1 MVNEK
6 FGILAKIFLLI
17 LILVPITFRVYDLY
31 YLNSSWDI
39 NSKVVKR
46 GKVYRDYIKEK
57 KLTGVPNIYYKYNSL
72 TPEEMMTLDVLA
84 NTKGYNIE
92 EVLPEVEKYVL
103 SQNNEKNGAKL
114 NEDEKIEVNQCV
126 KQIKEEVKDGL
137 LYVNDVFIDEPYVK
151 NNESMNKT
159 FYVPEGNYLFF
170 GDNRARS
177 EDARRWENPYVPKKN
192 LDGKAL
198 FTVYPKDRIGFL
210 K

>member
-92 EVLPEVEKYVL
+92 EVLPEIEKYVL
-103 SQNNEKNGAKL
+103 SKNNEKNGAKL

-126 KQIKEEVKDGL
+126 KQIKEG
-137 LYVNDVFIDEPYVK
+137 VNENLEKNSSYIYWMKMLMSVFTALMLVLSIYAIYMTIVFI
-151 NNESMNKT
+151 NEK
-159 FYVPEGNYLFF
+159 
-170 GDNRARS
+170 
-177 EDARRWENPYVPKKN
+177 
-192 LDGKAL
+192 
-198 FTVYPKDRIGFL
+198 
-210 K
+210 

>member
-31 YLNSSWDI
+31 YSNSSWDI

-46 GKVYRDYIKEK
+46 GKVYRNYIKEK

-92 EVLPEVEKYVL
+92 EVFPDVEKYVL
-103 SQNNEKNGAKL
+103 SKNHEKNGAKL
-114 NEDEKIEVNQCV
+114 NEYEKIELNKCV
-126 KQIKEEVKDGL
+126 KKIKDG
-137 LYVNDVFIDEPYVK
+137 VNENLEKNSSYIYWMKMLMSVFTALMIVLSIYAIYMTNVFI
-151 NNESMNKT
+151 NEK
-159 FYVPEGNYLFF
+159 
-170 GDNRARS
+170 
-177 EDARRWENPYVPKKN
+177 
-192 LDGKAL
+192 
-198 FTVYPKDRIGFL
+198 
-210 K
+210 

>member
-46 GKVYRDYIKEK
+46 GKVYRHYIKEK

-103 SQNNEKNGAKL
+103 SKNNEKNGAKL
-114 NEDEKIEVNQCV
+114 NEYEKIELNKCV
-126 KQIKEEVKDGL
+126 KKIKDG
-137 LYVNDVFIDEPYVK
+137 VNENLEKNSSYIYWMKMLMSVFTALMIVLSIYAIYMTNVFI
-151 NNESMNKT
+151 NEK
-159 FYVPEGNYLFF
+159 
-170 GDNRARS
+170 
-177 EDARRWENPYVPKKN
+177 
-192 LDGKAL
+192 
-198 FTVYPKDRIGFL
+198 
-210 K
+210 

>member
-1 MVNEK
+1 MHLSYKYPLAYRTFCYILKINGGFIMVNEK

-103 SQNNEKNGAKL
+103 SKNNEKNGAKL

-126 KQIKEEVKDGL
+126 KQIKEEVNENLEKNSSYIYWMKML
-137 LYVNDVFIDEPYVK
+137 MSVFTALMLVLSIYAIYMTIVFI
-151 NNESMNKT
+151 NEK
-159 FYVPEGNYLFF
+159 
-170 GDNRARS
+170 
-177 EDARRWENPYVPKKN
+177 
-192 LDGKAL
+192 
-198 FTVYPKDRIGFL
+198 
-210 K
+210 

>member
-1 MVNEK
+1 MHLSYKYPLAYRTFCYILKINGGFIMVNEK

-46 GKVYRDYIKEK
+46 GKVYRNYIKEK

-103 SQNNEKNGAKL
+103 SKNNEKNGAKL

-126 KQIKEEVKDGL
+126 KQIKEG
-137 LYVNDVFIDEPYVK
+137 VNENLEKNSSYIYWMKMLMSVFTALMLVLSIYAIYMTIVFI
-151 NNESMNKT
+151 NEK
-159 FYVPEGNYLFF
+159 
-170 GDNRARS
+170 
-177 EDARRWENPYVPKKN
+177 
-192 LDGKAL
+192 
-198 FTVYPKDRIGFL
+198 
-210 K
+210 

>member
-46 GKVYRDYIKEK
+46 GKVCRDYIKEK

-103 SQNNEKNGAKL
+103 SKNNEKNGAKL

-126 KQIKEEVKDGL
+126 KQIKEEVNENLEKNSSYIYWMKML
-137 LYVNDVFIDEPYVK
+137 MSVFTALMLVLSIYAIYMTIVFI
-151 NNESMNKT
+151 NEK
-159 FYVPEGNYLFF
+159 
-170 GDNRARS
+170 
-177 EDARRWENPYVPKKN
+177 
-192 LDGKAL
+192 
-198 FTVYPKDRIGFL
+198 
-210 K
+210 

>member
-57 KLTGVPNIYYKYNSL
+57 NLTGVPNIYYKYNSL

-92 EVLPEVEKYVL
+92 EVLPE
-103 SQNNEKNGAKL
+103 
-114 NEDEKIEVNQCV
+114 DEKIEVNQCV
-126 KQIKEEVKDGL
+126 KQIKDGVNENLEKNSSYIYWMKML
-137 LYVNDVFIDEPYVK
+137 LSVFTALMLVLSIYAIYMTIVFI
-151 NNESMNKT
+151 NEK
-159 FYVPEGNYLFF
+159 
-170 GDNRARS
+170 
-177 EDARRWENPYVPKKN
+177 
-192 LDGKAL
+192 
-198 FTVYPKDRIGFL
+198 
-210 K
+210 

>member
-1 MVNEK
+1 MHLSYKYPLAYRTFCYILKINGGFIMVNEK

-103 SQNNEKNGAKL
+103 SKNNEKNGAKL
-114 NEDEKIEVNQCV
+114 NEYEKIELNKCV
-126 KQIKEEVKDGL
+126 KKIKDG
-137 LYVNDVFIDEPYVK
+137 VNENLEKNSSYIYWMKMLMSVFTALMIVLSIYATYMTNVFI
-151 NNESMNKT
+151 NEK
-159 FYVPEGNYLFF
+159 
-170 GDNRARS
+170 
-177 EDARRWENPYVPKKN
+177 
-192 LDGKAL
+192 
-198 FTVYPKDRIGFL
+198 
-210 K
+210 

>member
-1 MVNEK
+1 MVNKK
-6 FGILAKIFLLI
+6 FGVLAKIFLLL

-46 GKVYRDYIKEK
+46 GKAYRDYIKEK

-103 SQNNEKNGAKL
+103 SKNHEKNGAKL
-114 NEDEKIEVNQCV
+114 NENEKIEVNKCV
-126 KQIKEEVKDGL
+126 EDIEVG
-137 LYVNDVFIDEPYVK
+137 VNKNLEKNSSYIYWMKMLMSVFTALMLVLSIYAIYMTVVFI
-151 NNESMNKT
+151 NEK
-159 FYVPEGNYLFF
+159 
-170 GDNRARS
+170 
-177 EDARRWENPYVPKKN
+177 
-192 LDGKAL
+192 
-198 FTVYPKDRIGFL
+198 
-210 K
+210 

>member
-1 MVNEK
+1 MHLSYKYPLAYRTFCYILKINGGFIMVNEK

-31 YLNSSWDI
+31 YSNSSWDI

-103 SQNNEKNGAKL
+103 SKNNEKNGAKL
-114 NEDEKIEVNQCV
+114 NEYEKIELNKCV
-126 KQIKEEVKDGL
+126 KKIKDG
-137 LYVNDVFIDEPYVK
+137 VNENLEKNSSYIYWMKMLMSVFTALMIVLSIYAIYMTNVFI
-151 NNESMNKT
+151 NEK
-159 FYVPEGNYLFF
+159 
-170 GDNRARS
+170 
-177 EDARRWENPYVPKKN
+177 
-192 LDGKAL
+192 
-198 FTVYPKDRIGFL
+198 
-210 K
+210 

>member
-1 MVNEK
+1 MHLSYKYPLAYRTFCYILKINGGFIMVNEK

-103 SQNNEKNGAKL
+103 SKNNEKNGAKL
-114 NEDEKIEVNQCV
+114 NEYEKIELNKCV
-126 KQIKEEVKDGL
+126 KKIKDG
-137 LYVNDVFIDEPYVK
+137 VNENLEKNSSYIYWMKMLMSVFTALMIVLSIYAIYMTNVFI
-151 NNESMNKT
+151 NEK
-159 FYVPEGNYLFF
+159 
-170 GDNRARS
+170 
-177 EDARRWENPYVPKKN
+177 
-192 LDGKAL
+192 
-198 FTVYPKDRIGFL
+198 
-210 K
+210 

>member
-103 SQNNEKNGAKL
+103 SKNNEKNGAKL
-114 NEDEKIEVNQCV
+114 NEYEKIELNKCV
-126 KQIKEEVKDGL
+126 KKIKFI
-137 LYVNDVFIDEPYVK
+137 LYILDENANVSIYCINDSFKHICNLYDK
-151 NNESMNKT
+151 C
-159 FYVPEGNYLFF
+159 FY
-170 GDNRARS
+170 
-177 EDARRWENPYVPKKN
+177 K
-192 LDGKAL
+192 
-198 FTVYPKDRIGFL
+198 
-210 K
+210 